1 MFLVAN
7 TTKKAVIVKELNL
20 HLGVKQAID
29 LHKVNLTIAP
39 EKSGELRGYISSGA
53 IKVLKQDSKKSKK
66 LKESKKIV
74 NNTIVN
80 NTIDQEELARN
91 IAAIVKQEVSNQNK
105 NNREI
110 MEALSGLSSLVKN
123 QKSTV
128 IVQGQAQGEVITKK
142 KREKLDLDD
151 ETLVQI
157 HKRSVD
163 SMTEKAEGNLEYE
176 DQEITDDTME
186 DDMSLLEDLL

>member
-7 TTKKAVIVKELNL
+7 TTRDAITVRELNL
-20 HLGVKQAID
+20 HLGVKQAVD
-29 LHKVNLTIAP
+29 LHEVNLAMSP
-39 EKSGELRGYISSGA
+39 EKSGELRGYITSGA
-53 IKVLKQDSKKSKK
+53 IKILKQDSKKSKK

-80 NTIDQEELARN
+80 NTIDQEELVKS
-91 IAAIVKQEVSNQNK
+91 IAAMVKKEVDSQTKDNK
-105 NNREI
+105 EI
-110 MEALSGLSSLVKN
+110 MEALNGLSSLVQK

-128 IVQGQAQGEVITKK
+128 IVQGQAQGEVVTKK
-142 KREKLDLDD
+142 KREELVLDNEDLI
-151 ETLVQI
+151 QI

-163 SMTEKAEGNLEYE
+163 SMTKKAEGNLEYE

>member
-7 TTKKAVIVKELNL
+7 TTKDSIIVTDLNL
-20 HLGVKQAID
+20 HLGVRQAID
-29 LHKVNLTIAP
+29 LHKVNLAKAP
-39 EKSGELRGYISSGA
+39 EKSGELRAHITSGA
-53 IKVLKQDSKKSKK
+53 IKILKQDSKKSKK
-66 LKESKKIV
+66 LKDSKKIV

-80 NTIDQEELARN
+80 NTIDQEELVKS
-91 IAAIVKQEVSNQNK
+91 IAAMVKKEVDSQTKDNK
-105 NNREI
+105 EI

-128 IVQGQAQGEVITKK
+128 IVQGQGEVVTKK
-142 KREKLDLDD
+142 KREELVLDNEDLI
-151 ETLVQI
+151 QI

-163 SMTEKAEGNLEYE
+163 SMTEKTEGNLKYE

-186 DDMSLLEDLL
+186 YDMSLLEDLL